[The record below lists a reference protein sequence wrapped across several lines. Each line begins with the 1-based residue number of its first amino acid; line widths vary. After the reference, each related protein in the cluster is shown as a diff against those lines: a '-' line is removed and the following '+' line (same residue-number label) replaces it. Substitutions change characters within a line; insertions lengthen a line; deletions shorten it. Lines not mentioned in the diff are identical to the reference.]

1 MDLLSIIT
9 LITGII
15 MSLSY
20 YPQAFKIFK
29 RKQCKD
35 ISPITFLILFL
46 GGVIWLIYG
55 IVNQLFVIAISFSIG
70 IIGVLL
76 VLIGYF
82 LYH

>member
-29 RKQCKD
+29 RRQCED

-46 GGVIWLIYG
+46 GGVVWLIYG

>member
-1 MDLLSIIT
+1 
-9 LITGII
+9 

-29 RKQCKD
+29 RKRCKD
-35 ISPITFLILFL
+35 ISPTTFFILLF

-55 IVNQLFVIAISFSIG
+55 IANQLFVIAISFSIG